1 MSEKNPRKVE
11 KVSLSVFLFKKKM
24 QMKTEIF
31 VKTKGLQA
39 TVLNV
44 TNKACALQYI

>member
-1 MSEKNPRKVE
+1 
-11 KVSLSVFLFKKKM
+11 M

-44 TNKACALQYI
+44 HYNIFKLETNDWVQVQTKQLIKW

>member
-1 MSEKNPRKVE
+1 
-11 KVSLSVFLFKKKM
+11 
-24 QMKTEIF
+24 MKTEIF

-44 TNKACALQYI
+44 AKKACALQYI